1 MTEYYPEC
9 EISIVGKQIVIDV
22 KIMRRVD
29 PESEA
34 VEMSMFRHR
43 YPLEVDNIAAAN
55 DVLKRVQEFAKAD
68 QKLLTSKNMA
78 EKLENLKA
86 LLDGR
91 TLSG

>member
-1 MTEYYPEC
+1 MAEYYPEC
-9 EISIVGKQIVIDV
+9 ETSIVGKQIVIDV

-29 PESEA
+29 PEAAPE
-34 VEMSMFRHR
+34 ELSMFRHR
-43 YPLEVDNIAAAN
+43 YPFEVDNIAAAN

-68 QKLLTSKNMA
+68 QKLITSKNMV
-78 EKLENLKA
+78 EKMDNLKA